1 MADRHMII
9 DHLALAER
17 HVAAG
22 ELIVEGQRRRIAEH
36 IGRGRSIELSEA
48 LLEQFEKVLEMQIA
62 DRDRLLKELNESAR

>member
-1 MADRHMII
+1 MII

-22 ELIVEGQRRRIAEH
+22 ELIVEGQRRRIAEQ
-36 IGRGRSIELSEA
+36 ICRGRSIELSEA